1 MIAKKEKIKNSRLG
15 DNFMPVL
22 LGCLVFIVVGFLVY
36 SDMKISS
43 LRTER
48 IVKLRELQQQ
58 LTDLEAKRQELG
70 AQVSQGES
78 EAYVEKEA
86 RETFNL
92 KKPGEEVV
100 AVLPAEGSQEKAPV
114 KGFWQNVVD
123 KIKFW

>member
-1 MIAKKEKIKNSRLG
+1 MVTKDSKIKKGLG
-15 DNFMPVL
+15 GDKFLPIL
-22 LGCLVFIVVGFLVY
+22 LACLVFIIVGFLVY

-43 LRTER
+43 RRTELS
-48 IVKLRELQQQ
+48 VQLRALQEQ
-58 LTDLEAKRQELG
+58 LAELEAKRLELE

-78 EAYVEKEA
+78 EAYLEQEA

-100 AVLPAEGSQEKAPV
+100 TVLPPEDQPAQEPA
-114 KGFWQNVVD
+114 KGFLERVID